1 MKRPLLSVKE
11 LRTSQN
17 VPNRFNSYL
26 CAVVGTVGLA
36 YCLTALWIGM
46 RMVMDVGGYCASG
59 GSAYVIQQQC
69 PEGSAL
75 LVAPAVPVGFLF
87 GAMMAWGY
95 AGLAKGA
102 AGLVF
107 LFWPALFLS
116 LGWNFFEGALN
127 PPGGGG
133 LDIGWL
139 SCGIV
144 FALMGL
150 VPLFAVPKFFKDVEE
165 RRPLVFGILVGGA
178 AVGVLLANLLADAI
192 A

>member
-1 MKRPLLSVKE
+1 MGSLESLTSRRFEAPRPG
-11 LRTSQN
+11 
-17 VPNRFNSYL
+17 SYV
-26 CAVVGTVGLA
+26 CAVVGTIGLA
-36 YCLTALWIGM
+36 YCLAALWIGM

-75 LVAPAVPVGFLF
+75 LVAPSIPVGFVF
-87 GAMMAWGY
+87 GAMMAWGF
-95 AGLAKGA
+95 AGIARGG

-133 LDIGWL
+133 LEVGWL
-139 SCGIV
+139 VCGIV
-144 FALMGL
+144 FVLMGAL
-150 VPLFAVPKFFKDVEE
+150 PLFAVPRFFREVEE
-165 RRPLVFGILVGGA
+165 RRPLVFGILAGGS
-178 AVGVLLANLLADAI
+178 VIGVFLADRLAQAI
-192 A
+192 S